1 MRMFPPA
8 WVRLAALALA
18 AALVLLAPPGSAK
31 TLRLASAFDP
41 QTLDPHALTLLY
53 HSRVITQVYE
63 GLVGRD
69 RDFRLEP
76 ALAVS
81 WDNPSPT
88 TWRFRL
94 RPGVRFHDGSPLTAD
109 DVVFSVNRAM
119 ARTSQRAVQ
128 LRGINGVRRID
139 DLTVEVQ
146 LAAPDA
152 VLPEKFWLVAIMS
165 RAWSEKNGVA
175 QPQDFNA
182 RQETFA
188 VRNAN
193 GTGPFSVRSYEPD
206 RRLVLGRNPAW
217 WGWKEAGTGNLTEA
231 VYVVIQSDATR
242 LAALASG
249 EVDFVIDPPFQ
260 DVARLR
266 ADPRLKTVSATDIGT
281 QYLGFDQ
288 ARDELEFADVKGRNP
303 FKDLRVRQ
311 AVYHA
316 IDAQLIV
323 DKVLRGQGTVTGAH
337 ISRLVDGALPE
348 LDRRLPHDPARARAL
363 LREAGYPDG
372 FAITLDCVNV
382 TFRAAVCQAIAA
394 MLTQVGIRTTFQ
406 PSPSASFFPK
416 LTQATASFF
425 EFGWSPGVDPWASL
439 NAIFRSFD
447 GSGAGTFNGGRYS
460 NPRLDALIDA
470 IRTEPDLAKRRARVG
485 EALRL
490 IHAELPLVPLY
501 RRNLT
506 WVMRPHITAVPW
518 PNDVL
523 ELRWVRVE

>member
-63 GLVGRD
+63 GLVSRD

-182 RQETFA
+182 PSA
-188 VRNAN
+188 
-193 GTGPFSVRSYEPD
+193 RSTWAST
-206 RRLVLGRNPAW
+206 RRATSWSSRTSRA
-217 WGWKEAGTGNLTEA
+217 
-231 VYVVIQSDATR
+231 ATR
-242 LAALASG
+242 SRTCG
-249 EVDFVIDPPFQ
+249 C
-260 DVARLR
+260 
-266 ADPRLKTVSATDIGT
+266 
-281 QYLGFDQ
+281 
-288 ARDELEFADVKGRNP
+288 GRR
-303 FKDLRVRQ
+303 F
-311 AVYHA
+311 
-316 IDAQLIV
+316 
-323 DKVLRGQGTVTGAH
+323 
-337 ISRLVDGALPE
+337 
-348 LDRRLPHDPARARAL
+348 
-363 LREAGYPDG
+363 
-372 FAITLDCVNV
+372 IT
-382 TFRAAVCQAIAA
+382 
-394 MLTQVGIRTTFQ
+394 
-406 PSPSASFFPK
+406 
-416 LTQATASFF
+416 
-425 EFGWSPGVDPWASL
+425 
-439 NAIFRSFD
+439 RS
-447 GSGAGTFNGGRYS
+447 T
-460 NPRLDALIDA
+460 
-470 IRTEPDLAKRRARVG
+470 
-485 EALRL
+485 
-490 IHAELPLVPLY
+490 
-501 RRNLT
+501 RN
-506 WVMRPHITAVPW
+506 
-518 PNDVL
+518 
-523 ELRWVRVE
+523 

>member
-1 MRMFPPA
+1 
-8 WVRLAALALA
+8 
-18 AALVLLAPPGSAK
+18 
-31 TLRLASAFDP
+31 
-41 QTLDPHALTLLY
+41 
-53 HSRVITQVYE
+53 
-63 GLVGRD
+63 
-69 RDFRLEP
+69 
-76 ALAVS
+76 
-81 WDNPSPT
+81 
-88 TWRFRL
+88 
-94 RPGVRFHDGSPLTAD
+94 
-109 DVVFSVNRAM
+109 
-119 ARTSQRAVQ
+119 
-128 LRGINGVRRID
+128 
-139 DLTVEVQ
+139 
-146 LAAPDA
+146 
-152 VLPEKFWLVAIMS
+152 
-165 RAWSEKNGVA
+165 
-175 QPQDFNA
+175 
-182 RQETFA
+182 
-188 VRNAN
+188 
-193 GTGPFSVRSYEPD
+193 
-206 RRLVLGRNPAW
+206 
-217 WGWKEAGTGNLTEA
+217 
-231 VYVVIQSDATR
+231 
-242 LAALASG
+242 
-249 EVDFVIDPPFQ
+249 
-260 DVARLR
+260 
-266 ADPRLKTVSATDIGT
+266 
-281 QYLGFDQ
+281 
-288 ARDELEFADVKGRNP
+288 
-303 FKDLRVRQ
+303 VRQ

-337 ISRLVDGALPE
+337 FSRLVDGALPE

-425 EFGWSPGVDPWASL
+425 EFGWSPSVDPWASL